1 MSVEPGAA
9 SGQQPRRRSGLRPR
23 TYPDPLYGEVHLSGW
38 ISPLLDT
45 PPFRRLSGVSLSDVP
60 GEMLFRLP
68 FPSRLDHSRGVY
80 ALARAARPRDRA
92 LHVAALAHDLGHG
105 PFSHLTEPL
114 MIETLGLDHEQ
125 RSTRLLD
132 QVRASLTSAATR
144 QITWLDWDE
153 VAALMLGETSDGRG
167 ALLNGQMDYDN
178 LDNVARFLLAGGL
191 GRTGYDGRQVARAL
205 RLAAPPS
212 PADTNGANLTLS
224 NSPHVVVLPDGA
236 EGAQAWLS
244 DRTTVY
250 NFLRQGHR
258 NLSMHAMLRKAVDL
272 AAQADA
278 LPAGFFDM
286 TDSAALTYLGR
297 RERSGQALLVEQVM
311 RDSLFA
317 CVWEAEI
324 PSEGSAIMHLAG
336 SRPERNALE
345 ETLAGEAGLAPHE
358 VIVDA
363 VAMSTHQRELPQ
375 LLAANGTETG
385 AQALPLEEAPAIFH
399 LFVAPDA
406 GRDYQRRLRM
416 AAERRLGALG
426 ALPLPLPTA
435 ALHE

>member
-9 SGQQPRRRSGLRPR
+9 SGPQPRRRSGLRPR
-23 TYPDPLYGEVHLSGW
+23 TYPDLLYGEVHLSGW

-45 PPFRRLSGVSLSDVP
+45 LPFRRLSGVSLSDVP
-60 GEMLFRLP
+60 GEMLFLHP

-114 MIETLGLDHEQ
+114 MIEKLGINHEQ

-132 QVRASLTSAATR
+132 QVRVSLTSAATR
-144 QITWLDWDE
+144 QIAWLDWDE
-153 VAALMLGETSDGRG
+153 VAALMLGQTTDGRG

-178 LDNVARFLLAGGL
+178 LDNVARFLLAGEL
-191 GRTGYDGRQVARAL
+191 GRPGYDARQVARAM
-205 RLAAPPS
+205 RLSAPPASADANRTALSGS
-212 PADTNGANLTLS
+212 PD
-224 NSPHVVVLPDGA
+224 VVLLPDGA
-236 EGAQAWLS
+236 EGAHAWLS

-250 NFLRQGHR
+250 RFLRQGHR

-272 AAQADA
+272 AAQTDA

-286 TDSAALTYLGR
+286 TNSAALTYLGR

-311 RDSLFA
+311 RDSLFT
-317 CVWEAEI
+317 CVWEAEA
-324 PSEGSAIMHLAG
+324 PRDDSAIMRLVG
-336 SRPERNALE
+336 SRRDWNALE
-345 ETLAGEAGLAPHE
+345 DALAAEAGLAPHE
-358 VIVDA
+358 VVVEAIA
-363 VAMSTHQRELPQ
+363 TSAQRELPP
-375 LLAANGTETG
+375 LLTANGGET
-385 AQALPLEEAPAIFH
+385 AVQALQVDEAPAIFH
-399 LFVAPDA
+399 LFVAPGA

-435 ALHE
+435 LHE

>member
-23 TYPDPLYGEVHLSGW
+23 TYPDMLYGEVHLSGW

-60 GEMLFRLP
+60 GEMLFRHP

-114 MIETLGLDHEQ
+114 MIETLGIDHEQ

-132 QVRASLTSAATR
+132 QVRASLTPAAMR
-144 QITWLDWDE
+144 QIAWLDWDE
-153 VAALMLGETSDGRG
+153 VAALMLGETTDGRG

-178 LDNVARFLLAGGL
+178 LDNVARFLQAGEL
-191 GRTGYDGRQVARAL
+191 GSPGYDGRQVARAL
-205 RLAAPPS
+205 RLSMPPS
-212 PADTNGANLTLS
+212 SADANGATLS
-224 NSPHVVVLPDGA
+224 DSPHVVLLPDAA

-244 DRTTVY
+244 DRATVY
-250 NFLRQGHR
+250 SFLRQGHR

-286 TDSAALTYLGR
+286 TNSAALTYLGR

-311 RDSLFA
+311 RESLFA

-324 PSEGSAIMHLAG
+324 PRAGSAILQLVG
-336 SRPERNALE
+336 SRRDRNALE
-345 ETLAGEAGLAPHE
+345 DALAAEAGLAPHE
-358 VIVDA
+358 VVVEA
-363 VAMSTHQRELPQ
+363 VPSSSQRALPR
-375 LLAANGTETG
+375 LTTANGSET
-385 AQALPLEEAPAIFH
+385 AVQATQVDEAPTVFH
-399 LFVAPDA
+399 LLVVPTAR
-406 GRDYQRRLRM
+406 RDYQRRLRM

-426 ALPLPLPTA
+426 ALPLPLPIGA
-435 ALHE
+435 P